1 MIRIVV
7 GFFLLLFCSCTTGGN
22 PEEILSTIN
31 LDVSKDVLSIDSFP
45 EISVKDYGFASF
57 ITPNTKNEMD
67 TLTIPL
73 DGYLSD
79 CTIKTNSFFC
89 HTVEE
94 NCILRPR
101 TLDTVFINYGEKKIT
116 DYLPYYEVP
125 NFDTNAVRKSFSAVR
140 FFGSKALSDTIVSS
154 YKLSQKGLPAGID
167 LKYVLQSSELYVTD
181 PCAVRIEYPHLNK
194 YSYQLQKLDDAQVVK
209 DSTFFWTLFYMDQ
222 YGRGDSLDMK
232 TKFH

>member
-1 MIRIVV
+1 MMRIVA
-7 GFFLLLFCSCTTGGN
+7 GFLLFFFCSCTTNSN
-22 PEEILSTIN
+22 PEGILSTIN

-45 EISVKDYGFASF
+45 EINIKDYGFASF
-57 ITPNTKNEMD
+57 ITPNSKNEMD

-125 NFDTNAVRKSFSAVR
+125 NFDTNAVKKYFSTVR
-140 FFGSKALSDTIVSS
+140 FSGSKALSDTIVSS
-154 YKLSQKGLPAGID
+154 YKLSPKGLPAGID
-167 LKYVLQSSELYVTD
+167 LKYVLHFSEQNVTD
-181 PCAVRIEYPHLNK
+181 PCAIPIEYPHLNK
-194 YSYQLQKLDDAQVVK
+194 YSYQLQKIDDARVVM
-209 DSTFFWTLFYMDQ
+209 DSTIFWTLIYTDQ
-222 YGRGDSLDMK
+222 YGISDSLVMK
-232 TKFH
+232 TRFH